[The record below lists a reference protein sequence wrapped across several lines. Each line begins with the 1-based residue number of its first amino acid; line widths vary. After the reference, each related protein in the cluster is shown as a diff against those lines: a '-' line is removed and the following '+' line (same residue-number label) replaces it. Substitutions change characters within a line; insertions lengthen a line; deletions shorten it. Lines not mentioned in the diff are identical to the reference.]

1 MLNDTG
7 HSRDDEQDVPDHS
20 DQDSPDNGGVTA
32 EVCICD
38 VGSEEGDNVAPWR
51 ERESADLMRIKI
63 HHSRREMGRTEL
75 VESS

>member
-51 ERESADLMRIKI
+51 ERE
-63 HHSRREMGRTEL
+63 RRFDEDQNSPLEKGDGTYRTGRK
-75 VESS
+75 